1 MPKVVCSLG
10 WTISSINFRP
20 ALKYPWLS
28 FKAARFFSPCKITH
42 LKPSASEVDA
52 LLAFPFLSSTNDL
65 VGLKGELATYLANA
79 EGVDPSVDCLD
90 WWRQNAVILPAWAAA
105 AKKVLVVEPSS
116 AAAERAFSLLNSTF
130 GDKQDN
136 SLKNYIETS
145 IMIRYNK
152 KISY

>member
-1 MPKVVCSLG
+1 MSHVWAGLFSASTSLKVPL
-10 WTISSINFRP
+10 
-20 ALKYPWLS
+20 AA

-90 WWRQNAVILPAWAAA
+90 GGGRTQ
-105 AKKVLVVEPSS
+105 
-116 AAAERAFSLLNSTF
+116 
-130 GDKQDN
+130 
-136 SLKNYIETS
+136 
-145 IMIRYNK
+145 
-152 KISY
+152 